1 MNPLANLQQFNI
13 AGNAQNALMQ
23 GMQVGDAIRQRK
35 EAEMRQKATDEA
47 YRGIMTG
54 DKTGIK
60 ALAALP
66 GGAKDAYAINN
77 TLTERQV
84 RADVASGAAPATA
97 LAAINWDDYAA
108 LNKQQAE
115 IVKQNVEI
123 VGNLALMADTPQ
135 KWDATIEQLGPQF
148 AQYKGQF
155 AQREAIIARA
165 GEAKAFLEQQAPKYQ
180 AVGYDQELVNVRD
193 PEALQE
199 FARIRGRDK
208 PQAAPNMADLEAQA
222 KAAIAAGADPEK
234 VRARMKELGGAASN
248 GGKTFPDWY

>member
-23 GMQVGDAIRQRK
+23 GMQVGDAMRQRK

-84 RADVASGAAPATA
+84 REDVAAGRSPATA
-97 LAAINWDDYAA
+97 LAAINWDDYAKLNEQQNKMAIENVKIIGQIA
-108 LNKQQAE
+108 LF
-115 IVKQNVEI
+115 
-123 VGNLALMADTPQ
+123 ADTPE
-135 KWDATIEQLGPQF
+135 KWDQQVDQLGPQF

-155 AQREAIIARA
+155 AQRESVIARA
-165 GEAKAFLEQQAPKYQ
+165 GQMVQFLEQQKPQYMTPAS
-180 AVGYDQELVNVRD
+180 DEDLVNIKD
-193 PEALQE
+193 P
-199 FARIRGRDK
+199 
-208 PQAAPNMADLEAQA
+208 
-222 KAAIAAGADPEK
+222 AAIAAFQASRTGRGPVAPLPPGF
-234 VRARMKELGGAASN
+234 ELDEGGPTPPASA
-248 GGKTFPDWY
+248 TF

>member
-1 MNPLANLQQFNI
+1 MPNPLEGLQQFNI

-54 DKTGIK
+54 DKTGIN

-84 RADVASGAAPATA
+84 REDVAAGRSPATA
-97 LAAINWDDYAA
+97 LAAINWDDYAKLNEQQNKMAIENAKTIGQIA
-108 LNKQQAE
+108 LF
-115 IVKQNVEI
+115 
-123 VGNLALMADTPQ
+123 ADTPE
-135 KWDATIEQLGPQF
+135 KWDQQVDQLGPQF

-155 AQREAIIARA
+155 AQRESVIARA
-165 GEAKAFLEQQAPKYQ
+165 GQMVQFLEQQKPQYMTPAS
-180 AVGYDQELVNVRD
+180 DEDLVNIKD
-193 PEALQE
+193 P
-199 FARIRGRDK
+199 
-208 PQAAPNMADLEAQA
+208 
-222 KAAIAAGADPEK
+222 AAIAAFQASRTGRGPVAPLPPGF
-234 VRARMKELGGAASN
+234 ELDEGGPTSPASA
-248 GGKTFPDWY
+248 TF